1 MKDVGR
7 ADTML
12 LDLRLPPRIPALI
25 SRYHR
30 CMAQLIVRQLD
41 EDVKL
46 ALQRRAKA
54 HDRSTEEEVREILRA
69 AVHTGQPAPVK
80 LGSAISGRFL
90 GHGLRD
96 DITEL
101 RGQPVQPAQ
110 FDR

>member
-1 MKDVGR
+1 
-7 ADTML
+7 
-12 LDLRLPPRIPALI
+12 
-25 SRYHR
+25 
-30 CMAQLIVRQLD
+30 MAQLIVRQLD

-80 LGSAISGRFL
+80 LGSAISGRFR
-90 GHGLRD
+90 GRGLRE

-101 RGQPVQPAQ
+101 HGQTVQPAQ

>member
-1 MKDVGR
+1 
-7 ADTML
+7 
-12 LDLRLPPRIPALI
+12 
-25 SRYHR
+25 
-30 CMAQLIVRQLD
+30 MAQLIVRQLD

-69 AVHTGQPAPVK
+69 AVHTGQRVPVK
-80 LGSAISGRFL
+80 LGSAISGRFR

-101 RGQPVQPAQ
+101 RGQTVQPAQ
-110 FDR
+110 FAE

>member
-1 MKDVGR
+1 
-7 ADTML
+7 
-12 LDLRLPPRIPALI
+12 LI
-25 SRYHR
+25 SRYHHGV
-30 CMAQLIVRQLD
+30 AQLIVRQLD

-80 LGSAISGRFL
+80 LGSAISDRFR
-90 GHGLRD
+90 GHGLRE
-96 DITEL
+96 DINEL

>member
-1 MKDVGR
+1 
-7 ADTML
+7 
-12 LDLRLPPRIPALI
+12 
-25 SRYHR
+25 
-30 CMAQLIVRQLD
+30 MAQLIVRQLD

-69 AVHTGQPAPVK
+69 AVRSGQPAPVK
-80 LGSAISGRFL
+80 LGSAISGRFR

-101 RGQPVQPAQ
+101 RGQTVQPAE
-110 FDR
+110 FDT